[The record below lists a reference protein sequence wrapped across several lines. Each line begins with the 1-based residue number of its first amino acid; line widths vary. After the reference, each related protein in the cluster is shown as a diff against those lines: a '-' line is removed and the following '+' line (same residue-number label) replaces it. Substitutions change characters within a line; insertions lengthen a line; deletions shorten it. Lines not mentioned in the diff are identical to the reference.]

1 MPNELSDLLNEV
13 VASPL
18 GDIIASVGAG
28 VAEAQQALDEAS
40 VAKTLEIYREGGDE
54 LLRVLRDVGYRPTF
68 YALPETT
75 GEVNISMRLSGGGVR
90 NAGQPNLANTLRP
103 AAAAAIAQPLAAARL
118 RALNV
123 APAIRAYA
131 TPVDAGFQNRY
142 TYDAQTSAKLTFKI
156 VPVPP
161 PAGMDDMRVVPNL
174 VGRTAELSRAV
185 MEALDMDFRFTASDG
200 SAIDEPDPG
209 LLVTAQSPEEDA
221 VVLGD
226 SVVTLTLGSE
236 DE

>member
-75 GEVNISMRLSGGGVR
+75 GQVNVSMRLSGGGVR
-90 NAGQPNLANTLRP
+90 NAGQPNPKSAPRP
-103 AAAAAIAQPLAAARL
+103 LAAAAIAQPLAAARL
-118 RALNV
+118 RALNL

-161 PAGMDDMRVVPNL
+161 PPGMDDMRVVPNL
-174 VGRTAELSRAV
+174 VGRTVELAGAI
-185 MEALDMDFRFTASDG
+185 MESLDMDFRFEGSDG
-200 SAIDEPDPG
+200 TVIEQPDLG
-209 LLVTAQSPEEDA
+209 LLVTRQDPEDDA

-226 SVVTLTLGSE
+226 TIVTLTLGTE